1 MGTTLKNKPMI
12 PSQNIFRAYDI
23 RGTYPDELN
32 AEVALL
38 MGRAFAT
45 YLVEHIGIKNPKVVV
60 GRDNRTHGE
69 ELQHAFI
76 EGLNISGCTV
86 TNTGLSPSPYLYYCD
101 TIGEFDAGCNIT
113 ASHNPKEYNG
123 FKLMLK
129 EAHAVFGDEI
139 QRIYQIL
146 KKGEFVSGR
155 GSIQETD
162 LCPNYI
168 LTLSNLFK
176 AKRKLKIVV
185 DTANGVT
192 GTLYPKALA
201 ALGHEIIGLYTES
214 DGTFPNHEPDPIVEK
229 NLAELKKAVLNNK
242 ADLGIA
248 FDGDGDRLSIVTEKG
263 EMVNSDH
270 TLMLLAKDALLRHPG
285 RAVVFTVSNSQVLFE
300 LIEKWGGK
308 PVMCKVGH
316 SYVEH
321 AMTEHKAI
329 VGGEQSGHYFLP
341 EGYFQYDDALVTAGR
356 ILKIASESGK
366 PVSGLFEEF
375 PKTFSEPEMRPEC
388 PDLNKFN
395 VIDKVA
401 AYFNGKFPCNTLDGV
416 RIDFGNGGWAGIRA
430 SNTSPKI
437 SITMEAKTE
446 AELDRI
452 RKTVLGHLKNYAEI
466 RW

>member
-1 MGTTLKNKPMI
+1 MI

-23 RGTYPDELN
+23 RGTYPNELD
-32 AEVALL
+32 AEAALL

-45 YLVEHIGIKNPKVVV
+45 YLVKHIGIKKPKVVV

-69 ELQHAFI
+69 ELQRAFI
-76 EGLNISGCTV
+76 EGLNISGCIV
-86 TNTGLSPSPYLYYCD
+86 TNTGLSPSPYLYFCD

-129 EAHAVFGDEI
+129 EAHALFGDEI

-146 KKGEFVSGR
+146 KKNDFVSGK
-155 GSIQETD
+155 GSIQDTD
-162 LCPNYI
+162 LTPNYI
-168 LTLSNLFK
+168 QALSSLFK
-176 AKRKLKIVV
+176 TKLKLKIVV

-192 GTLYPKALA
+192 GTLYPKALT
-201 ALGHEIIGLYTES
+201 ALGHEVIGLYTES

-229 NLAELKKAVLNNK
+229 NLTELKKKVLAEK

-248 FDGDGDRLSIVTEKG
+248 FDGDGDRLCIVTEKG
-263 EMVNSDH
+263 EMINSDH
-270 TLMLLAKDALLRHPG
+270 TLMLLAKDALSRNPG

-300 LIEKWGGK
+300 LIDQWGGK

-316 SYVEH
+316 SYVED
-321 AMTEHKAI
+321 AMTQHKAI

-356 ILKIASESGK
+356 ILKIASESSK
-366 PVSGLFEEF
+366 PVSALFEEF
-375 PKTFSEPEMRPEC
+375 PKTFAEPEMRPEC

-437 SITMEAKTE
+437 SITMEAKSE
-446 AELDRI
+446 AELTRI
-452 RKTVLGHLKNYAEI
+452 RNTVMGHLKTYTEI